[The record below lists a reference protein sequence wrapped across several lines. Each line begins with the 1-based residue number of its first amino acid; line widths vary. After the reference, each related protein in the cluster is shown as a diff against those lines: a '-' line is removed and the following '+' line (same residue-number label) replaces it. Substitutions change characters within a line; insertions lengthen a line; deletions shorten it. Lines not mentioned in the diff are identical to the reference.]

1 MLVLSRER
9 LTENANLRNNLVTIL
24 SEFEHFSP
32 QDNIEYLV
40 FVVGILVQIA
50 HEICFLAT
58 LLLNSLDANV
68 QSNF

>member
-1 MLVLSRER
+1 MQIWEIILLRYCQ
-9 LTENANLRNNLVTIL
+9 NLNIFLHRI
-24 SEFEHFSP
+24 
-32 QDNIEYLV
+32 NIEYLV

>member
-40 FVVGILVQIA
+40 FVVGILVQSA
-50 HEICFLAT
+50 HEIYFLAP